1 MITDITM
8 FSTRVTRRKP
18 SVEQQHLTFPEHLI
32 SPPVYVIVLVV
43 FMLATYMSSHFLFR
57 VVMSATI
64 SS

>member
-8 FSTRVTRRKP
+8 FVTRVTRP
-18 SVEQQHLTFPEHLI
+18 FPE
-32 SPPVYVIVLVV
+32 PPVYVIVLVV